1 MSGRHP
7 PRSRG
12 PRYILATIWCCCV
25 ACPVTGQDPAVR
37 ADTRDLPPPGY
48 GTLKQEDV
56 SITLQV
62 GSVSIQVLPLNEWVT
77 RLLAPDTYPSLHSLH
92 EAVSDTVAGL
102 RAQYGLGEPNLFFV
116 TFFGLQEFARFEP
129 EILTFTSQNRF
140 FRPVAILP
148 RSPQWARRQL
158 IQRETASA
166 VYVYEE
172 GIQLR
177 EPFTVSYAGL
187 SSDRWEQVLRILDR
201 ERARA
206 LARAA
211 ADRKPDS

>member
-1 MSGRHP
+1 MRIRRP
-7 PRSRG
+7 QVYTMRCLLPV
-12 PRYILATIWCCCV
+12 IWAWSV
-25 ACPVTGQDPAVR
+25 ACPLTGQDPAV
-37 ADTRDLPPPGY
+37 AVDTRDLPPPGY
-48 GTLKQEDV
+48 GTLKQDDV
-56 SITLQV
+56 SLTLQV

-77 RLLAPDTYPSLHSLH
+77 RLLAPDTYLSLHSLH
-92 EAVSDTVAGL
+92 EALVDTVADMTTRSGI
-102 RAQYGLGEPNLFFV
+102 GGSNLFLV

-129 EILTFTSQNRF
+129 EILTITSQNRF

-158 IQRETASA
+158 NQRETASA

-187 SSDRWEQVLRILDR
+187 STDRWEQVLRVLDR
-201 ERARA
+201 ERSRA

-211 ADRKPDS
+211 ADQKPEP